1 MNIKRILQAVATEN
15 NVSVE
20 KAKSEMEKA
29 ILSAKDTPYFK
40 EVFGERIPSLE
51 EFIAV
56 SAWLAGSS
64 VCH

>member
-1 MNIKRILQAVATEN
+1 MNIKRILQAVAAEN

-20 KAKSEMEKA
+20 EAKSEMEKA

-40 EVFGERIPSLE
+40 EVFGDRIPSLE